1 MPLSISPQLL
11 ATLVLS
17 KLGWIRTRPA
27 SQAVPSAC
35 SIKKVEPPRWQRAAQ
50 PAMAGTTPLG
60 VRSDCLRV
68 RQIAEW

>member
-35 SIKKVEPPRWQRAAQ
+35 SIKKVEPPRWQRAANRRW
-50 PAMAGTTPLG
+50 PERPPWGADPTAYVFVKSP
-60 VRSDCLRV
+60 S
-68 RQIAEW
+68 